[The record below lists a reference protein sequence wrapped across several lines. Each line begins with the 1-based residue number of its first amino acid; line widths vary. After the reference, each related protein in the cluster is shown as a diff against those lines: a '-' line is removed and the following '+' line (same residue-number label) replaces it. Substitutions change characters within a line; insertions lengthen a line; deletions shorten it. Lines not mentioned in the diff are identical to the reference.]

1 MDAPKSCL
9 FFQPHIPE
17 AIIYQL
23 CFLWYKITKSNEFG
37 FEHTGSLI
45 TDSPEMGMPVLM
57 KSTSFVEPSG
67 EAGDH
72 YNRYEEDIRLMAE
85 AGLNCYRF
93 SIEWARIEP
102 VEGQFDETE
111 VEHYRKVIRC
121 CKENGI
127 TPIVTLHHFTCP
139 KWLISMGAWEAESA
153 VEDFNHYCFYIAAQL
168 GSEMHC
174 FFGLTGIA
182 AAHTVSDVCAV
193 MIAVGFCLWQYRQL
207 AGMTSTQ

>member
-67 EAGDH
+67 EAVDH

-139 KWLISMGAWEAESA
+139 KWLISMGALEAESA

-174 FFGLTGIA
+174 F
-182 AAHTVSDVCAV
+182 SD
-193 MIAVGFCLWQYRQL
+193 
-207 AGMTSTQ
+207 